1 MTSLP
6 SVCDT
11 CPVASRA
18 VCAVLSEEDR
28 TRLAAYGTHRRY
40 RRGETI
46 LAAGDRGTAYATLV
60 SGAAKL
66 SSIDSDG
73 VERIVALIHPAGF
86 VGQLFAA
93 ENTLH
98 ATALADSEVCL
109 FARSAFEGAIGEHPE
124 LARRLLDETLKELN
138 ASRTLIDLLGKRQS
152 ASRVAALLLIF
163 SHAASNFPCHEADT
177 FDLPVTRGD
186 MAQLLGLTIETVSR
200 QLTALEAQGLIER
213 HGLKGVVIVDR
224 AGLQTLVA

>member
-1 MTSLP
+1 MTALP
-6 SVCDT
+6 SVCGA

-46 LAAGDRGTAYATLV
+46 LAAGDRDTAYATLV

-93 ENTLH
+93 ENTHH
-98 ATALADSEVCL
+98 ATALSDSEVCV
-109 FARSAFEGAIGEHPE
+109 FPRAAFEGAVTDHPE
-124 LARRLLDETLKELN
+124 LARRLLDETLKELD

-163 SHAASNFPCHEADT
+163 SRAASNFPCHEADA

-213 HGLKGVVIVDR
+213 RGLKGIAIVDR
-224 AGLQTLVA
+224 AGLQTMVA